1 MDKIKKIHIIGI
13 KGWGTSALA
22 QILQARGNRVCGS
35 DTDQWVPSD
44 PVLMQSGITVE
55 PFGSDVITNDLDQ
68 VIYSTGYPAD
78 HSERLRSAELHIPQL
93 SYPEA
98 VGEIFNA
105 SYGISV
111 CGTHGKTTSSAMMAH
126 VLKSLG
132 LDPTAIIGSIVPQF
146 GSNALVGSSKYFVL
160 ETDEYQN
167 KLQYYHPKAVLLTSI
182 EWDHPDFFPAEEEY
196 RDAFRVFLSQQR
208 IEHVVCCVDDIGV
221 RAVMHSCDRTF
232 HSYGEHEDAEYRM
245 CEYRIEQGKTVFNVS
260 HNGEE
265 VGVCTV
271 QLMGKHNALN
281 ALGVFALCD
290 ILQVGNGAEIL
301 HALETFTGT
310 DRRCEYKG
318 SCGNTR
324 VYVDYGHHPTEVRV
338 TLDAFR
344 EHFPEKNIWCVFGA
358 HTYSRTQSHL
368 AEFARSFASADKVLL
383 LDIYGAREKEGVI
396 HARDL
401 TEAINGESHN
411 AEYAGTITHAV
422 DMLNDAKGSIDMLVC
437 MGASEDVWKVA
448 KEFLHE

>member
-1 MDKIKKIHIIGI
+1 MDEIKKIHIIGI

-22 QILQARGNRVCGS
+22 QILHARGNRVCGS
-35 DTDQWVPSD
+35 DTHQWVPSD
-44 PVLMQSGITVE
+44 PVLMRSGIAVE
-55 PFGSDVITNDLDQ
+55 SFGSDTITNDLDR
-68 VIYSTGYPAD
+68 VIYSTGYPDD
-78 HSERLRSAELHIPQL
+78 HAERLRSAELNIPQL

-146 GSNALVGSSKYFVL
+146 GSNALVGSSEYFVL

-182 EWDHPDFFPAEEEY
+182 EWDHPDFFPTEEEY
-196 RDAFRVFLSQQR
+196 RDAFRAFLSGKS
-208 IEHVVCCVDDIGV
+208 IENAVCCIDDAGV
-221 RAVMHSCDRTF
+221 RNVTHPFAGTF
-232 HSYGEHEDAEYRM
+232 HGYGEHEDAKYRM
-245 CEYRIEQGKTVFNVS
+245 CGYRIEQGKTLFAIS
-260 HNGEE
+260 HNGVET
-265 VGVCTV
+265 GVCKL

-290 ILQVGNGAEIL
+290 MLHVGSRAEIL
-301 HALETFTGT
+301 HALETFMGT

-318 SCGNTR
+318 NRGTTR

-338 TLDAFR
+338 TLGAIR
-344 EHFPEKNIWCVFGA
+344 EHFPGKKIWCVFGA
-358 HTYSRTQSHL
+358 HTYSRTLSHL
-368 AEFARSFASADKVLL
+368 SEFARSFASVDKALL
-383 LDIYGAREKEGVI
+383 LDIYGAREKEGAI

-422 DMLNDAKGSIDMLVC
+422 DMLNEAKSDIDILVC